1 MLALKMKKILYV
13 EDNEDT
19 ANVVRMILT
28 HEGFQTNI
36 ALTGK
41 EGLKKAEDDFDLF
54 LLDVMLPDMSGWDVF
69 HELKKKRYKGKCAFL
84 SIVPKPK
91 KTEELKKMGVED
103 YILKPFTKDDLI
115 KRVRKILNN
124 SA

>member
-1 MLALKMKKILYV
+1 MKKILYV

-19 ANVVRMILT
+19 AEVVKMILT

-41 EGLKKAEDDFDLF
+41 EGIEKAKEDFDLF

-69 HELKKKRYKGKCAFL
+69 HKIKKKRCKGKCAFL

-115 KRVRKILNN
+115 KRVRKLLGY
-124 SA
+124 S